1 MILAGLAASPVRAQT
16 EATTIHQE
24 IDYKTSPERIYQ
36 ALLDARQFSTLTGLP
51 AEIHAEPGGTFK
63 LFDGQI
69 EGRIVE
75 LVKDRRIVEAWRPS
89 YWEPGVYSIVKF
101 ELAPREAGT
110 RVVLDHAGF
119 TADKQAH
126 LAGGWKEHYWEP
138 LHKYLNA

>member
-1 MILAGLAASPVRAQT
+1 MGMILAGLAASPVRAQT

-24 IDYKTSPERIYQ
+24 IDYKTS
-36 ALLDARQFSTLTGLP
+36 QFSTLTGLA